1 MIRISDAIARVMRFV
16 VLFLVMFGAA
26 PAIAQQPVVRG
37 RVVDATG
44 AVVPGVTVTARSTS
58 SALERQSVITDR
70 EGRFTFA
77 TLPPGTY
84 DFDAELSGFS
94 PAVTRGIA
102 VAANA
107 ESQQLELRLD
117 AAGVSES
124 VTITGTRR
132 ATPIAALPTSVT
144 VLGRESLDEQA
155 ALSRNLHTILGKTLP
170 GFGLSRESESNFGQ
184 NLRGRGMLVLLDGVP
199 QNFELRQGA
208 LDELSR
214 IDVSR
219 IERIEVVR
227 GASAAFGSEAAGGII
242 NIITKSGTGAG
253 PSLNTEIGT
262 TFSAAHAGDSG
273 SFRLFQDIGGVRGR
287 TSYFTAGGVDT
298 TGSAFDADGDRIP
311 EIFPVGLAQTTAVD
325 VGGRVNVGIALQQQL
340 GASAHW
346 YSARKDQAYGSV
358 DGIPNLQTA
367 RAVELPVGIG
377 SPADLGFSAERPY
390 KRQGTYTFSYDH
402 AAVAGSQV
410 SAQLLHLHY
419 HRLNDYF
426 AFGGGQLNPAFRKTG
441 ARVDVQTPLRGAGGA
456 SLTWGT
462 DYVFYR
468 HEEPTN
474 TGLTWTPPLDQQ
486 SLAGFVQA
494 SVPVGR
500 VTLRGGLRYEDFTVG
515 IDDFAQNPAFGGRS
529 VRGGTL
535 DYDATTFNVGSV
547 VSATDALQIFAGFS
561 QGFSIT
567 QVGRLLVNTPLASV
581 AEARPQPSEVDN
593 YEVGVRASSE
603 RAQATAAG
611 YYATSELGTSLVSR
625 GIGPPEVI
633 RAPERTFGFEVTLD
647 VQPASAWRTG
657 GTASWQ
663 EGEQDPD
670 FNGTYTPLP
679 GWRIAPVK
687 VSGYVEHDT
696 RARWR
701 NRLQIT
707 YSGSRD
713 EFPGSTAF
721 GEGPVDDVTLV
732 DFVTAI
738 RFGRGTLNVGIENL
752 ANTFYVPPINQ
763 SFNDGFNYI
772 AGRGRTISVNFAV
785 AWTR

>member
-1 MIRISDAIARVMRFV
+1 MTYRLTDTIARIAR
-16 VLFLVMFGAA
+16 GAA
-26 PAIAQQPVVRG
+26 LLCLVALGAVPAMAQDMALTG
-37 RVVDATG
+37 RVVDASG
-44 AVVPGVTVTARSTS
+44 AVVPGVTVTASSGAQRRS
-58 SALERQSVITDR
+58 VVTDR

-77 TLPPGTY
+77 TLAPGAY
-84 DFDAELSGFS
+84 DVQAELFGFS
-94 PAVTRGIA
+94 PAIVRGIT
-102 VAANA
+102 VPSSA
-107 ESQQLELRLD
+107 ELPRLELRLE

-124 VTITGTRR
+124 VTITGTRG

-144 VLGRESLDEQA
+144 VLGRESLDEQT

-227 GASAAFGSEAAGGII
+227 GASAAYGSEAAGGII
-242 NIITKSGTGAG
+242 NIITKSGTRAV

-262 TFSAAHAGDSG
+262 SFSANHAGDSN
-273 SFRLFQDIGGVRGR
+273 SLRLFQDVGGISGR
-287 TSYFTAGGVDT
+287 TSYFAAGGVDT
-298 TGSAFDADGDRIP
+298 TGSAFDADGNRIP

-325 VGGRVNVGIALQQQL
+325 LGGRLSRTIAPQQQL

-346 YSARKDQAYGSV
+346 YFARKDQAFGSV
-358 DGIPNLQTA
+358 DGIPHQQTA
-367 RAVELPVGIG
+367 RAMELPVGIG
-377 SPADLGFSAERPY
+377 SPTDLGFSAERPY
-390 KRQGTYTFSYDH
+390 KRQGTYTVSYDH

-419 HRLNDYF
+419 NRMNDYF
-426 AFGGGQLNPAFRKTG
+426 AFGGGQLNPQFRKTG
-441 ARVDVQTPLRGAGGA
+441 ARVDVQTPLPRAGGA

-468 HEEPTN
+468 HAEPTN
-474 TGLTWTPPLDQQ
+474 TGFTWTPPLDQR

-494 SVPVGR
+494 GLPIGR
-500 VTLRGGLRYEDFTVG
+500 VTLRGGLRYEDFGVD
-515 IDDFAQNPAFGGRS
+515 IDDFQQNPAFGART

-535 DYDATTFNVGSV
+535 DYDATTFNVGAV
-547 VSATDALQIFAGFS
+547 VSAADAVQLFAGFS

-567 QVGRLLVNTPLASV
+567 QVGRLLVNTPLSSV
-581 AEARPQPSEVDN
+581 GEARPEPSTVDN
-593 YEVGVRASSE
+593 YEVGVRAGVD
-603 RAQATAAG
+603 RLQMTAAG

-633 RAPERTFGFEVTLD
+633 RAPEHTVGFEATLD
-647 VQPASAWRTG
+647 VQPATPWRAG
-657 GTASWQ
+657 GTLSWQ
-663 EGEQDPD
+663 DGEQDPD
-670 FNGTYTPLP
+670 FNGSYTPMP
-679 GWRIAPVK
+679 GFRISPLK
-687 VSGYVEHDT
+687 ISGYVEHDT
-696 RARWR
+696 LPRWR
-701 NRLQIT
+701 NRLQVT
-707 YSGSRD
+707 HSGSRD

-721 GEGPVDDVTLV
+721 GEGRVEDVTLV

-738 RFGRGTLNVGIENL
+738 RFMRGTLHLGIENL
-752 ANTFYVPPINQ
+752 ANATYVPPINQ

-772 AGRGRTISVNFAV
+772 AGRGRTVSINFAV
-785 AWTR
+785 PWTP

>member
-1 MIRISDAIARVMRFV
+1 VTDVRLSFV
-16 VLFLVMFGAA
+16 QVLLVSLLLVNLIAA
-26 PAIAQQPVVRG
+26 PALAQNPPLAG
-37 RVVDATG
+37 RVLDASG
-44 AVVPGVTVTARSTS
+44 AVIPGVTVTASSGSERRS
-58 SALERQSVITDR
+58 VVTDR

-77 TLPPGTY
+77 PLAPGTY
-84 DFDAELSGFS
+84 DIQAELVGFS
-94 PAVTRGIA
+94 PAIARGIN
-102 VAANA
+102 VPSSA
-107 ESQQLELRLD
+107 ESRPLELRLE

-124 VTITGTRR
+124 VTITGTRA

-219 IERIEVVR
+219 VERIEVVR
-227 GASAAFGSEAAGGII
+227 GASAAYGSEAAGGII
-242 NIITKSGTGAG
+242 NIITKSGTRAA

-262 TFSAAHAGDSG
+262 TFSATHAGDSG
-273 SFRLFQDIGGVRGR
+273 SFRVFQDVGGVSGR
-287 TSYFTAGGVDT
+287 TSYFAAGGLDT
-298 TGSAFDADGDRIP
+298 TGSAFDAGGNRIP

-325 VGGRVNVGIALQQQL
+325 IGGRVSSTIAPQQQL
-340 GASAHW
+340 GASVHW
-346 YSARKDQAYGSV
+346 YGAKKDQGFGSV
-358 DGIPNLQTA
+358 NGIPHQQTA
-367 RAVELPVGIG
+367 RAIALPVGIG
-377 SPADLGFSAERPY
+377 FPEDVGFPAERPY
-390 KRQGTYTFSYDH
+390 KRQGTYTLSYDH

-419 HRLNDYF
+419 NRLNDYF
-426 AFGGGQLNPAFRKTG
+426 AFGGGQLNPQFRKTG
-441 ARVDVQTPLRGAGGA
+441 ARVDVQTPLTGAGGA
-456 SLTWGT
+456 SLRWGT

-486 SLAGFVQA
+486 SVAGFAQA
-494 SVPVGR
+494 SVPLGR
-500 VTLRGGLRYEDFTVG
+500 LTLRGGFRYEDFTVD
-515 IDDFAQNPAFGGRS
+515 IDDFQQNPAFGARS

-535 DYDATTFNVGSV
+535 DYDATTFNLGGV
-547 VSATDALQIFAGFS
+547 VSATRAVQLFAGFS

-567 QVGRLLVNTPLASV
+567 QVGRLLVNTPLSSV
-581 AEARPQPSEVDN
+581 AEARPEPSKVDN
-593 YEVGVRASSE
+593 YEVGVRAGAG
-603 RAQATAAG
+603 RVQMTAAG

-633 RAPERTFGFEVTLD
+633 RAPERTVGFEATLD
-647 VQPASAWRTG
+647 VQPASPWRTG

-663 EGEQDPD
+663 KGEQDPD
-670 FNGTYTPLP
+670 FNGSYTPMP

-687 VSGYVEHDT
+687 ISGYVEHDT
-696 RARWR
+696 LPRWR

-721 GEGPVDDVTLV
+721 GEGRVEDVTLV
-732 DFVTAI
+732 DFVTAV
-738 RFGRGTLNVGIENL
+738 RFTRGTLNIGVENL
-752 ANTFYVPPINQ
+752 ANATYVPPSNQ
-763 SFNDGFNYI
+763 AFNDGFNYI

-785 AWTR
+785 PWTR